1 MKTIIKIVSVL
12 IYLMIFKNILAQDTY
27 YLKQE
32 LTNKI
37 VSEANKKDDKIYI
50 EEFYFNVDFLVF
62 NSPGKRIVINN
73 KAQNIL
79 FVDKKNKT
87 YLKTSLPFNPLNILT
102 EVSSLRFIEDSKAK
116 GMFEKSGSG
125 KQISGISCN
134 KYLLSLNT
142 RYPEAITLW
151 TTSGITIT
159 GKIKNLLKQFWT
171 IEHYNC
177 NEAVIANIL
186 SMNGFVLEYELIQK
200 RRNETRITKAVCIEF
215 SKKEFPHD
223 LLAVSD
229 EYSLKEKI
237 TYTDLIDGTLGEK
250 PKIYNSDEIA
260 VLDVIEKFRD
270 GYRKKDLDYIDQ
282 WVEALFAEDAFILGT
297 DAPWPDTWE
306 WQGGHKAAK
315 EMFAR
320 DWRRWGDVKIFDD
333 EIFINVDG
341 NAAWVVAF
349 ATVTRSGNDD
359 NKSRQRSLARIAEY
373 SKEESWTSRRVLYE
387 IIADASN
394 VLAQYER
401 GDDFITPMR
410 TEFGLIKL
418 DGKWLLKMI
427 HFSHPARGF
436 RSFRLF
442 RSDIK
447 LSK

>member
-159 GKIKNLLKQFWT
+159 GKIKNLLKQ
-171 IEHYNC
+171 H
-177 NEAVIANIL
+177 
-186 SMNGFVLEYELIQK
+186 
-200 RRNETRITKAVCIEF
+200 
-215 SKKEFPHD
+215 
-223 LLAVSD
+223 
-229 EYSLKEKI
+229 
-237 TYTDLIDGTLGEK
+237 
-250 PKIYNSDEIA
+250 
-260 VLDVIEKFRD
+260 
-270 GYRKKDLDYIDQ
+270 
-282 WVEALFAEDAFILGT
+282 
-297 DAPWPDTWE
+297 
-306 WQGGHKAAK
+306 
-315 EMFAR
+315 
-320 DWRRWGDVKIFDD
+320 
-333 EIFINVDG
+333 
-341 NAAWVVAF
+341 
-349 ATVTRSGNDD
+349 
-359 NKSRQRSLARIAEY
+359 
-373 SKEESWTSRRVLYE
+373 
-387 IIADASN
+387 
-394 VLAQYER
+394 
-401 GDDFITPMR
+401 
-410 TEFGLIKL
+410 
-418 DGKWLLKMI
+418 
-427 HFSHPARGF
+427 
-436 RSFRLF
+436 
-442 RSDIK
+442 
-447 LSK
+447 